1 MHKPRPCCSVGYKT
15 DEAYISCLSP
25 LAWLSKG
32 VAQVSWDSLVELLL
46 CLSRST
52 FSDSREIANLTCRE
66 REKEL
71 KGVFG
76 NG

>member
-46 CLSRST
+46 CLSCST